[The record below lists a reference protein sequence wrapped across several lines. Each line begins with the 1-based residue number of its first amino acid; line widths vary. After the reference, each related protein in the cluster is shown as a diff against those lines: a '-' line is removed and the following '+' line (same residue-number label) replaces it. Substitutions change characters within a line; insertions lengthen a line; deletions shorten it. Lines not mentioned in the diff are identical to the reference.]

1 MFLSM
6 KRKFIRQYNHKSNTD
21 VILKIT
27 FLARV
32 AVVMGEEA
40 KLAAAVKLVVVIL
53 EEALVVVI
61 LEVVGVVW
69 ALTLVEE
76 EVVVRLEGLWIKT
89 RKTLSRINSVLLTVL
104 VVIGNLI
111 HFEGVGKI
119 ITSRDRTV

>member
-1 MFLSM
+1 MAVV
-6 KRKFIRQYNHKSNTD
+6 R
-21 VILKIT
+21 VPV
-27 FLARV
+27 ARV
-32 AVVMGEEA
+32 EEA

-69 ALTLVEE
+69 VLTLVEE
-76 EVVVRLEGLWIKT
+76 EVVVCREGLWIKI